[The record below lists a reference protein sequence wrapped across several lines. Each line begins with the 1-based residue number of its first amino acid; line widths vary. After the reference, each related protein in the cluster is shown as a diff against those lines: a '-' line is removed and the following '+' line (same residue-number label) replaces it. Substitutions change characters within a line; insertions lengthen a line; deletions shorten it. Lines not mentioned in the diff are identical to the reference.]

1 MDFIKLML
9 DANEAELN
17 SSNAELEMKVDDE
30 EENGDVTSTT
40 ENDKSKVTSSRIL
53 KHMSL
58 KVDLPDTY
66 FQLKFGIRRCY
77 LCFRSRSSLQTNHA
91 WYLG

>member
-1 MDFIKLML
+1 ML

-17 SSNAELEMKVDDE
+17 SSNAELEIKVDDE

-40 ENDKSKVTSSRIL
+40 ENDKSKVTSPRIL

-58 KVDLPDTY
+58 KVDLP
-66 FQLKFGIRRCY
+66 
-77 LCFRSRSSLQTNHA
+77 
-91 WYLG
+91 

>member
-17 SSNAELEMKVDDE
+17 SSNTELEMKVDDE

-58 KVDLPDTY
+58 KVDLP
-66 FQLKFGIRRCY
+66 
-77 LCFRSRSSLQTNHA
+77 
-91 WYLG
+91 